1 MRKFPLLTVLP
12 LTLLA
17 AWSGLASGQE
27 DPGPALVTP
36 GENLVVEGIPPI
48 PDSLADRVDRYTEFR
63 SASLRGW
70 HPSRREMLIGTRF
83 GDTVQIH
90 LVAHP
95 GGARRQLT
103 FDDER
108 ALGGEFEPTEGES
121 FVFARD
127 VGGSEFFQLYRYDLA
142 TGAET
147 LLTDGRSRNTGP
159 EWSKDGSRVAY
170 GSTRR
175 TGSDVDIWV
184 VDPRDQATDRIVV
197 QLEGG
202 GWFVSDWSPDNSA
215 LAVLEYVSINE
226 SYIWLVDVAS
236 GERTPVTPR
245 GGPEKIAYGNVR
257 FATDGRGLYAT
268 TDRGSEFR
276 QLVHVDLASG
286 AHRTLTSHIDWDV
299 DGFELS
305 PDGGT
310 IAFVTNEDG
319 IGVLHLMNLETEE
332 EAPVPDLPTGVISGL
347 EWHPG
352 GELIGF
358 TISTSRSP
366 SDVYSLEVESG
377 RVDRWTFSETGG
389 IDTSGFDEPE
399 LVHWQAFDARTLS
412 GFLYMPPA
420 DRFPGPRP
428 VIVDIHGGPE
438 SQARPGFLGRDNY
451 FVNELGFAIV
461 FPNVRGSSGYGKT
474 FLQLDNADRREDSYQ
489 DIATLLD
496 WIATRPDL
504 DASRI
509 VVTGGSYG
517 GHMTFA
523 VATRYSDRIRAAI
536 PIVGMSSLVTFL
548 ENTQGYR
555 RDLRRAEYGDE
566 RDPEM
571 RTYLERIAPLAMAD
585 GITVPMF
592 VVQGGND
599 PRVPLSEAE
608 QMVEEIRANGTEVWY
623 LMARDEGHGFA
634 KKPNQDFLFY
644 STVLFLKEKVLDPP
658 W

>member
-1 MRKFPLLTVLP
+1 MRKPPWAT
-12 LTLLA
+12 TLFLIAILA
-17 AWSGLASGQE
+17 WTGVASGQDAAAME
-27 DPGPALVTP
+27 TVTP
-36 GENLVVEGIPPI
+36 GENLVVEGVPPI

-70 HPSRREMLIGTRF
+70 HPSRAEMLIGTRF
-83 GDTVQIH
+83 GETVQIH
-90 LVAHP
+90 LVTQP

-103 FDDER
+103 FADER
-108 ALGGEFEPTEGES
+108 ALGGEFEPDTADF

-127 VGGSEFFQLYRYDLA
+127 VGGSEFYQLYRYDMK
-142 TGAET
+142 TGEET
-147 LLTDGRSRNTGP
+147 LLTDGRSRNIGP
-159 EWSKDGSRVAY
+159 EWSNDGSRVAY

-184 VDPRDQATDRIVV
+184 VDPRDPTTDRIVV

-202 GWFVSDWSPDNSA
+202 GWFVSDWSPDDSA

-226 SYIWLVDVAS
+226 SYVWLVDVAS
-236 GERTPVTPR
+236 GERTLVTPK
-245 GGPEKIAYGNVR
+245 GGLEKIAYGNVR
-257 FATDGRGLYAT
+257 FATDGRGLYVT

-276 QLVHVDLASG
+276 RLVYVDLATG

-299 DGFELS
+299 DGFEPS

-310 IAFVTNEDG
+310 LAFVTNEDG
-319 IGVLHLMNLETEE
+319 ISVLHLIDSGSGDEIPIPE
-332 EAPVPDLPTGVISGL
+332 LPTGVISGL

-352 GELIGF
+352 GELLGF
-358 TISTSRSP
+358 TISSAQSP
-366 SDVYSLEVESG
+366 SDVYSLDVESG
-377 RVDRWTFSETGG
+377 RVQRWTFSETGG
-389 IDTSGFDEPE
+389 IDTSSFAEPE
-399 LVHWQAFDARTLS
+399 LVHWETFDGRTLS

-438 SQARPGFLGRDNY
+438 SQARPRFLGRDNY
-451 FVNELGFAIV
+451 FINELGFAIV

-474 FLQLDNADRREDSYQ
+474 FLQLDNAELREDSYQ

-523 VATRYSDRIRAAI
+523 VATRYSDRIQAAM
-536 PIVGMSSLVTFL
+536 PYVGMSSLVTFL

-571 RTYLERIAPLAMAD
+571 RAFLERIAPLAMAE
-585 GITVPMF
+585 GISVPMF

-644 STVLFLKEKVLDPP
+644 STVLFLKEKVLE
-658 W
+658 

>member
-1 MRKFPLLTVLP
+1 MRKVSLRT
-12 LTLLA
+12 TLSLIAVIAWTGVA
-17 AWSGLASGQE
+17 AGQE
-27 DPGPALVTP
+27 IAATTTVAP

-70 HPSRREMLIGTRF
+70 HPTRPEMLIGTRF
-83 GDTVQIH
+83 GETVQIH
-90 LVAHP
+90 LVTQP

-103 FDDER
+103 FADER
-108 ALGGEFEPTEGES
+108 ALGGEFEPDTANF

-127 VGGSEFFQLYRYDLA
+127 VGGSEFYQLYRYDMK
-142 TGAET
+142 TGEET
-147 LLTDGRSRNTGP
+147 LLTDGRSRNIGP
-159 EWSKDGSRVAY
+159 EWSNDGSRVAY

-184 VDPRDQATDRIVV
+184 VDPRDPTTDRIVV

-202 GWFVSDWSPDNSA
+202 GWFVSDWSPDDSA

-226 SYIWLVDVAS
+226 SYVWLVDVAS
-236 GERTPVTPR
+236 GERTLVTPK
-245 GGPEKIAYGNVR
+245 GGPEKIAYGNIR
-257 FATDGRGLYAT
+257 FAPDGRGLYAT
-268 TDRGSEFR
+268 TDRGSEFQR
-276 QLVHVDLASG
+276 IVHIDLATG

-319 IGVLHLMNLETEE
+319 ISVLHLLDLGSGEE
-332 EAPVPDLPTGVISGL
+332 IPLPDLPTGVISGL
-347 EWHPG
+347 EWHPA
-352 GELIGF
+352 GELLGF
-358 TISTSRSP
+358 TISSARSP
-366 SDVYSLEVESG
+366 SDVYSLDVESG
-377 RVDRWTFSETGG
+377 RVQRWTFSETGG
-389 IDTSGFDEPE
+389 LDTSSFAEPE
-399 LVHWQAFDARTLS
+399 LIHWESFDSLNLS
-412 GFLYMPPA
+412 AFLYKPPA

-438 SQARPGFLGRDNY
+438 SQARPRFLGRDNY
-451 FVNELGFAIV
+451 FINELGFAIV
-461 FPNVRGSSGYGKT
+461 FPNVRGSAGYGKS
-474 FLQLDNADRREDSYQ
+474 FLQLDNGELRVDSYQ

-504 DASRI
+504 DAGRV

-523 VATRYSDRIRAAI
+523 IATRYSDRIRAAM

-571 RTYLERIAPLAMAD
+571 RAFLERIAPLAMAD

-608 QMVEEIRANGTEVWY
+608 QMVEKVRDNGTTVWY

-644 STVLFLKEKVLDPP
+644 ASVMFLKEKVLTAG
-658 W
+658 

>member
-1 MRKFPLLTVLP
+1 MRKPPWAT
-12 LTLLA
+12 TLFLIAILA
-17 AWSGLASGQE
+17 WTGVASGQDAAAME
-27 DPGPALVTP
+27 TVTP
-36 GENLVVEGIPPI
+36 GENLVVEGVPPI

-63 SASLRGW
+63 SANLRGW
-70 HPSRREMLIGTRF
+70 HPSRAEMLIGTRF
-83 GDTVQIH
+83 GETVQIH
-90 LVAHP
+90 LVTQP

-103 FDDER
+103 FADER
-108 ALGGEFEPTEGES
+108 ALGGEFEPDTADF

-127 VGGSEFFQLYRYDLA
+127 VGGSEFYQLYRYDMK
-142 TGAET
+142 TGEET
-147 LLTDGRSRNTGP
+147 LLTDGRSRNIGP
-159 EWSKDGSRVAY
+159 EWSNDGSRVAY

-184 VDPRDQATDRIVV
+184 VDPRDPTTDRIVV

-202 GWFVSDWSPDNSA
+202 GWFVSDWSPDDSA

-226 SYIWLVDVAS
+226 SYVWLVDVAS
-236 GERTPVTPR
+236 GERTLVTPK
-245 GGPEKIAYGNVR
+245 GGLEKIAYGNVR
-257 FATDGRGLYAT
+257 FATDGRGLYVT

-276 QLVHVDLASG
+276 RLVYVDLATG

-299 DGFELS
+299 DGFEPS

-310 IAFVTNEDG
+310 LAFVTNEDG
-319 IGVLHLMNLETEE
+319 ISVLHLIDSGSGDEIPIPE
-332 EAPVPDLPTGVISGL
+332 LPTGVISGL

-352 GELIGF
+352 GELLGF
-358 TISTSRSP
+358 TISSAQSP
-366 SDVYSLEVESG
+366 SDVYSLDVESG
-377 RVDRWTFSETGG
+377 RVQRWTFSETGG
-389 IDTSGFDEPE
+389 IDTSSFAEPE
-399 LVHWQAFDARTLS
+399 LVHWETFDGRTLS

-438 SQARPGFLGRDNY
+438 SQARPRFLGRDNY
-451 FVNELGFAIV
+451 FINELGFAIV

-474 FLQLDNADRREDSYQ
+474 FLQLDNAELREDSYQ

-523 VATRYSDRIRAAI
+523 VATRYSDRIQAAM
-536 PIVGMSSLVTFL
+536 PYVGMSSLVTFL

-571 RTYLERIAPLAMAD
+571 RAFLERIAPLAMAE
-585 GITVPMF
+585 GISVPMF

-644 STVLFLKEKVLDPP
+644 STVLFLKEKVLE
-658 W
+658 